1 MSNTQF
7 AFPINAMA
15 PRQGTPAADLS
26 QYNDKT
32 PLPDPPC
39 LGEVLGQVIFLKNH
53 KNPKVRGGVSLALKK
68 PVSGLMMA
76 KLRRSLSENI
86 LKVKPVIAKFS
97 LKI

>member
-39 LGEVLGQVIFLKNH
+39 LGEVLGQVIF
-53 KNPKVRGGVSLALKK
+53 
-68 PVSGLMMA
+68 
-76 KLRRSLSENI
+76 
-86 LKVKPVIAKFS
+86 
-97 LKI
+97 